1 MLFSIKTEQDYQGT
15 FYRALLRTQ
24 KMTFYKVMQKAN
36 LPDHMEPEDFIKV
49 CVCSFGVIKYT
60 YVIVLL
66 VAPATENSGVKISV
80 FSWINSRRSN
90 FYTT

>member
-1 MLFSIKTEQDYQGT
+1 MLLSIKTEQDYQGT

-49 CVCSFGVIKYT
+49 RACLVVATMIT
-60 YVIVLL
+60 YLR
-66 VAPATENSGVKISV
+66 K
-80 FSWINSRRSN
+80 FSC
-90 FYTT
+90 

>member
-1 MLFSIKTEQDYQGT
+1 MLLSIKTEQDYQGT

-49 CVCSFGVIKYT
+49 C
-60 YVIVLL
+60 
-66 VAPATENSGVKISV
+66 A
-80 FSWINSRRSN
+80 
-90 FYTT
+90 

>member
-1 MLFSIKTEQDYQGT
+1 MLLSIKTEQDYQGT

-49 CVCSFGVIKYT
+49 CVLGTTVIAY
-60 YVIVLL
+60 
-66 VAPATENSGVKISV
+66 
-80 FSWINSRRSN
+80 
-90 FYTT
+90 

>member
-1 MLFSIKTEQDYQGT
+1 MLLSLKTEQDYQGT

-49 CVCSFGVIKYT
+49 RAYSCCYYDS
-60 YVIVLL
+60 
-66 VAPATENSGVKISV
+66 
-80 FSWINSRRSN
+80 
-90 FYTT
+90 

>member
-24 KMTFYKVMQKAN
+24 KMTFYKIMQKAN

-49 CVCSFGVIKYT
+49 CVCVHLEYT

-66 VAPATENSGVKISV
+66 VAPATENSGVKFSV
-80 FSWINSRRSN
+80 FSWINSRRSS